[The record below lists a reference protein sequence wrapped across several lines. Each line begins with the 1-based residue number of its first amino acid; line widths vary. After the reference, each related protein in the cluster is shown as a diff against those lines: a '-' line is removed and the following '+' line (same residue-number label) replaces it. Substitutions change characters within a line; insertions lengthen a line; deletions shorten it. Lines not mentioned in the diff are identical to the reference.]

1 MHPREWNVGQ
11 VLVWLKLARLDTLR
25 TTFEQHDI
33 SGAVLLKF
41 DEVQARALTA
51 AHFSAQDRDDRDA
64 KAESELAAKLLLAV
78 TELRKEAQRR
88 QTDRSSASAEGTT
101 EAEAGDESESAAEA
115 GVGTASLSVV
125 GRVQQG
131 LFVCFQY
138 ALVFWIYKILSN
150 TWAKWK
156 S

>member
-1 MHPREWNVGQ
+1 MGQ

-25 TTFEQHDI
+25 TTFEQHEI

-41 DEVQARALTA
+41 DEVQAGALIT
-51 AHFSAQDRDDRDA
+51 AHFSAQDKDDRDA
-64 KAESELAAKLLLAV
+64 KAETELTAKLLLAI

-88 QTDRSSASAEGTT
+88 QTNSTSVSAEGKA
-101 EAEAGDESESAAEA
+101 EAEADDESGSAAEA
-115 GVGTASLSVV
+115 GGGTTSLSVV
-125 GRVQQG
+125 GRVQQC

-138 ALVFWIYKILSN
+138 ALVFWIYKMLSN

-156 S
+156 G